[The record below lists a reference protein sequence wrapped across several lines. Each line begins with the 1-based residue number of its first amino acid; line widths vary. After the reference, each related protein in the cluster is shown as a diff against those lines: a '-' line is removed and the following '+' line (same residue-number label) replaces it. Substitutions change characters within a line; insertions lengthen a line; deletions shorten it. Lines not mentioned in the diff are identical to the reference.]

1 MPFVTKVKESVT
13 AQGPKAMNVT
23 LDFDEKALYEEVC
36 LSANIVS
43 NWRSVCLSLFII
55 LIALDGVCINYIR
68 FNCTL
73 CTDDLVHGLHFGVGG
88 CVCGIF

>member
-36 LSANIVS
+36 LSTNIVS

-73 CTDDLVHGLHFGVGG
+73 LTDDLVHGLHFGVGG